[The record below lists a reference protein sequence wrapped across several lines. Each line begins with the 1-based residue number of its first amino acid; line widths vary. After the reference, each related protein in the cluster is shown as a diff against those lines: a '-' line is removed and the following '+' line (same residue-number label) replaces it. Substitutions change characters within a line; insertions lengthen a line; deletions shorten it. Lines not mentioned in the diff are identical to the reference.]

1 VIKLPQGIVIDE
13 APLEIRYKG
22 VLRGLLSRIKGLYEA
37 IYARYGEDGLEL
49 IREVSVAYGTQAAK
63 SARRDSEE
71 WEIERVGLYL
81 VKVFNNMRAEG
92 EVVEFDKHRVTIM
105 VPQCPYPFT
114 DPAICAAHTS
124 MECALVKGLN
134 PNLEYRIEKSLP
146 AGEKYCLHVLSVFAE
161 DAEALTGD
169 STSPL

>member
-1 VIKLPQGIVIDE
+1 LIKLPPGISIDE
-13 APLEIRYKG
+13 VPLEIRYKG

-49 IREVSVAYGTQAAK
+49 IREVSIAYGEQAAK

-92 EVVEFDKHRVTIM
+92 EVVEFDTHRVAIM

-146 AGEKYCLHVLSVFAE
+146 AGDACCLHVLSDGKKEAE
-161 DAEALTGD
+161 VKTGG
-169 STSPL
+169 L

>member
-1 VIKLPQGIVIDE
+1 MIKLPPGIVIDE
-13 APLEIRYKG
+13 VPLDIRYKG

-49 IREVSVAYGTQAAK
+49 IREVSVAYGEQAAK
-63 SARRDSEE
+63 SARRDGDA
-71 WEIERVGLYL
+71 WDIERVGLYL

-92 EVVEFDKHRVTIM
+92 EVIEFEKHRVAIM
-105 VPQCPYPFT
+105 VPRCPYPFT

-134 PNLEYRIEKSLP
+134 PALDYFIEKSIP
-146 AGEKYCLHVLSVFAE
+146 AGDACCLHVLTTDQHVAEPNTNSSVV
-161 DAEALTGD
+161 
-169 STSPL
+169 